1 MRIVYS
7 IIVAIT
13 RWILY
18 ALLDKLLL
26 TMPIV
31 ILCFASSVF
40 NSIFFAIIFWFGK
53 YNVGF
58 KKYFE
63 QWNNLTLFIIVTVL
77 FLVANALILV
87 AIKSKNA
94 TVASLIEISYPIFVV
109 LFSYIFWKNIHLNFW
124 TIIWWVMIL
133 WWIVLVYLF
142 NK

>member
-13 RWILY
+13 RGILY

-63 QWNNLTLFIIVTVL
+63 QGNNLTLFIIVTVL

-124 TIIWWVMIL
+124 TIIGGVMIL
-133 WWIVLVYLF
+133 GGIVLVYLF